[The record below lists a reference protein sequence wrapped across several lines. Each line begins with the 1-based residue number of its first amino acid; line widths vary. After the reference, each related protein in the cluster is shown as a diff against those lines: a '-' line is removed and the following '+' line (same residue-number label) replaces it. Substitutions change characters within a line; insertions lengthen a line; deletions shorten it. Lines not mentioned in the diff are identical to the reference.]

1 MIKSYY
7 WDKSCLPLIR
17 FKERFDNMLRN
28 KKIIEM
34 HLKIQDIDFKR
45 FMKVCAKQN
54 NRIQS
59 MTIRKQNTLNGLN
72 YFILIEFFYDIPY
85 AEIFEIYFSVLKAE
99 FEIIKL
105 VDKWEQI
112 K

>member
-1 MIKSYY
+1 
-7 WDKSCLPLIR
+7 
-17 FKERFDNMLRN
+17 
-28 KKIIEM
+28 
-34 HLKIQDIDFKR
+34 
-45 FMKVCAKQN
+45 
-54 NRIQS
+54 

-105 VDKWEQI
+105 LDKWEQI